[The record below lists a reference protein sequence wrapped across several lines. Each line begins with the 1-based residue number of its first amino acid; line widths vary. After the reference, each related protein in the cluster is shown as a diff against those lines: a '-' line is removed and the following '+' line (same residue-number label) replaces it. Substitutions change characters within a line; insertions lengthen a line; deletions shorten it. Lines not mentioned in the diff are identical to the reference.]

1 MANDNNIGIKISTD
15 VADLKSGISEI
26 KKEINQTNKDFNSAT
41 AGLDKWSTSSQ
52 GLNEKLKQLNKNLDS
67 QKKAVSLYQDE
78 IERVS
83 KLEGDH
89 SAELAN
95 LKQKL
100 QDAETQVKKTERE
113 INHYSNSLEEV
124 TKKEKEEQSVLG
136 QLTKKISEQEKE
148 LSELQKEYK
157 NAVLTY
163 GKNSDEAKALAR
175 QITTLS
181 DELEDNQK
189 QVKTADRQLELLSGQ
204 FEDSADSAE
213 KFSKGLEGIKG
224 LGSMVAGGIA
234 TIGASVAGLATA
246 FLATGE
252 STREFRTNMG
262 KLESGFETSGL
273 KAEQAKDI
281 YKELFAVV
289 ADEGKATEA
298 TAMLGQLANSQ
309 EELNKWTNILTGVY
323 ATFGDS
329 LPIEGLAE
337 ASLETS
343 KTGQLTG
350 VLADALNWA
359 GISEDK
365 FQKQL
370 ERCTS
375 ETERQKLITDTLN
388 KTYDEASKKY
398 QQVNKDVIEQNK
410 SQVELSE
417 TMAQLGEKAEPIL
430 TAVKNG
436 FNEIMKA
443 VLGLIQN
450 VDFSAIQSAIE
461 NAFKYFIDTI
471 IPAIIEGFTWIVDN
485 KDTLITGIVAI
496 GSAML
501 AWNVVNIIQGV
512 VGAIKAW
519 TVATQGLSVAQKLL
533 NLLMSLNPIGLVI
546 TGITALIAV
555 IVMLWKKSEGF
566 RNAVI
571 KIWNSIVSA
580 LKVAIDWIKTAWNGL
595 IKFFSNIGTA
605 ISNAFKNLP
614 ENIKKFFTSA
624 LTKVKEVWN
633 GITTFF
639 SGLITT
645 IIGTFKSLPG
655 KMLTVGTDLVKG
667 LWNGIKDMVGWI
679 TGKLKEFTGNI
690 LGGIK
695 KFFGIHSPSK
705 EMAQIGKYLDEG
717 LAQGISKNKS
727 TVTKATDELGKNVLG
742 SLNGIKKEL
751 DRVDYN
757 KKLKALGGTVENP
770 FKGWSHKQINDEIVR
785 LNKEL
790 ENTNQKII
798 ANGVTQEEWTS
809 SAEKTNERA
818 KLLEDRLKAQNELM
832 DAFNQK
838 MEYYKQTETEAPEW
852 VKTQMDAIKSG
863 LETTMDEY
871 QQVTEFVDAKFEE
884 LNKKN
889 SKTFADKFKE
899 ALHMTESELNSWKSG
914 IGKMIDQIGQGFEK
928 ITGVAM
934 NFAKAIGDF
943 YDQQAEN
950 RNNELDAELN
960 NYNETKDAELEK
972 YQTNAEQELETLEN
986 LKEEKAISDEDYSA
1000 RKMEIENALA
1010 EEEKRIEDEKA
1021 QKEKEVLQEKDR
1033 IARRQFESKKAM
1045 SIAETLINGAIAVVK
1060 GFAELGPIG
1069 GAINAGIQAGLTAI
1083 QVATIASQQYVP
1095 MLAKGGVVD
1104 SATLAVIGEQGKEAV
1119 MPLENNTGWI
1129 TELAEKLNAVMQ
1141 KDFSINNAQTLQP
1154 AYAGQ
1159 PIVNNYYNQTIN
1171 SPKALTRREIYR
1183 DSKNLLALKG

>member
-555 IVMLWKKSEGF
+555 IVMLWKKNEGF

-580 LKVAIDWIKTAWNGL
+580 LKVAIDCIKTAWNGL

-645 IIGTFKSLPG
+645 IIGIFKSLPD

-690 LGGIK
+690 LG
-695 KFFGIHSPSK
+695 
-705 EMAQIGKYLDEG
+705 
-717 LAQGISKNKS
+717 
-727 TVTKATDELGKNVLG
+727 
-742 SLNGIKKEL
+742 
-751 DRVDYN
+751 
-757 KKLKALGGTVENP
+757 
-770 FKGWSHKQINDEIVR
+770 
-785 LNKEL
+785 
-790 ENTNQKII
+790 
-798 ANGVTQEEWTS
+798 
-809 SAEKTNERA
+809 
-818 KLLEDRLKAQNELM
+818 
-832 DAFNQK
+832 
-838 MEYYKQTETEAPEW
+838 
-852 VKTQMDAIKSG
+852 
-863 LETTMDEY
+863 
-871 QQVTEFVDAKFEE
+871 
-884 LNKKN
+884 
-889 SKTFADKFKE
+889 
-899 ALHMTESELNSWKSG
+899 
-914 IGKMIDQIGQGFEK
+914 
-928 ITGVAM
+928 
-934 NFAKAIGDF
+934 
-943 YDQQAEN
+943 
-950 RNNELDAELN
+950 
-960 NYNETKDAELEK
+960 
-972 YQTNAEQELETLEN
+972 
-986 LKEEKAISDEDYSA
+986 
-1000 RKMEIENALA
+1000 
-1010 EEEKRIEDEKA
+1010 
-1021 QKEKEVLQEKDR
+1021 
-1033 IARRQFESKKAM
+1033 
-1045 SIAETLINGAIAVVK
+1045 
-1060 GFAELGPIG
+1060 
-1069 GAINAGIQAGLTAI
+1069 
-1083 QVATIASQQYVP
+1083 
-1095 MLAKGGVVD
+1095 
-1104 SATLAVIGEQGKEAV
+1104 
-1119 MPLENNTGWI
+1119 
-1129 TELAEKLNAVMQ
+1129 
-1141 KDFSINNAQTLQP
+1141 
-1154 AYAGQ
+1154 
-1159 PIVNNYYNQTIN
+1159 
-1171 SPKALTRREIYR
+1171 
-1183 DSKNLLALKG
+1183 

>member
-148 LSELQKEYK
+148 LSDLQKEYK

-175 QITTLS
+175 QINTLS
-181 DELEDNQK
+181 DDLEENQK
-189 QVKTADRQLELLSGQ
+189 QLKTADRQLELLSGQ
-204 FEDSADSAE
+204 FEDTADES
-213 KFSKGLEGIKG
+213 KSFSDILKGNLLSGLIIEGIKAIGNAVVELGKSFGNAIVESAGFADEIMTLSVQTG
-224 LGSMVAGGIA
+224 LSTDKLQEMKYMSELIDVDLETVTKSMAKL
-234 TIGASVAGLATA
+234 TKNMAS
-246 FLATGE
+246 
-252 STREFRTNMG
+252 
-262 KLESGFETSGL
+262 
-273 KAEQAKDI
+273 AKD
-281 YKELFAVV
+281 
-289 ADEGKATEA
+289 G
-298 TAMLGQLANSQ
+298 
-309 EELNKWTNILTGVY
+309 TG
-323 ATFGDS
+323 TT
-329 LPIEGLAE
+329 AE
-337 ASLETS
+337 AFNAL
-343 KTGQLTG
+343 G
-350 VLADALNWA
+350 VKIKNADGTLRNNQDVFNDTITALGKVKN
-359 GISEDK
+359 
-365 FQKQL
+365 
-370 ERCTS
+370 
-375 ETERQKLITDTLN
+375 ETERDALAMQIFGKSAQDLNPLIAQGGDALAELAKEAHETGYVLDNETLNSLGGVDDGIQRMTKAVEGIKNNLVAEFAPAITDFINSIDFN
-388 KTYDEASKKY
+388 KVAEQIKSLVTP
-398 QQVNKDVIEQNK
+398 VIE
-410 SQVELSE
+410 
-417 TMAQLGEKAEPIL
+417 
-430 TAVKNG
+430 
-436 FNEIMKA
+436 
-443 VLGLIQN
+443 N
-450 VDFSAIQSAIE
+450 V
-461 NAFKYFIDTI
+461 

-633 GITTFF
+633 GITSFF

-645 IIGTFKSLPG
+645 IIGTFKSLPD

-727 TVTKATDELGKNVLG
+727 TVTKATDELGKKVLG
-742 SLNGIKKEL
+742 SLNGIQKEL

-770 FKGWSHKQINDEIVR
+770 FKGWSHKQINDEISK

-798 ANGVTQEEWTS
+798 VNGVTQGEWTS

-1104 SATLAVIGEQGKEAV
+1104 SAMLAVIGEQGKEAV